1 MADMMSTEKRS
12 SLMSRIKGKNTR
24 PEMLVRQGL
33 WRAGLRYRLHDRR
46 LPGRPDLVLPR
57 WHAVVFVH
65 GCFWHQH
72 PGCPYAA
79 VPATRAEFWQ
89 QKLSGNRARDAR
101 AHGALLASGWR
112 VAVVWECALRQDAE
126 RSIRTLE
133 QWVRSSGQAIEISR
147 EP

>member
-1 MADMMSTEKRS
+1 MADVMSTEKRS

-57 WHAVVFVH
+57 WHAVVLVH

-72 PGCPYAA
+72 AGCPYAA
-79 VPATRAEFWQ
+79 VPATRPEFWQ
-89 QKLSGNRARDAR
+89 QKLSGNRERDAR
-101 AHGALLASGWR
+101 AHDALLASGWR
-112 VAVVWECALRQDAE
+112 VAVVWECALKQDAE

-133 QWVRSSGQAIEISR
+133 QWVRGTGQTIEIGRRS
-147 EP
+147 